1 MGIFAIVAF
10 AFLFIIYNPAE
21 QLGRHIKANWTGST
35 YQETESTDGLT
46 YFLCVVFY
54 LFIWFILE
62 VTGLRA
68 IIANEF

>member
-1 MGIFAIVAF
+1 MEIIALAFF
-10 AFLFIIYNPAE
+10 AFMFVIYNPAE
-21 QLGRHIKANWTGST
+21 QLGRHIKAHWTGST
-35 YQETESTDGLT
+35 YQETDATDRLT

-54 LFIWFILE
+54 LVIWFILE